1 MFRSLAVLAC
11 CLTLVAGVRPHAV
24 AQGPPPAPSLE
35 GPPPAAP
42 SLDAKSND
50 SVLADL
56 AARRRAEI
64 DAAIKARDWARA
76 EALLVAEIDRTPKPA
91 ALLKE
96 LAGVFMNDR
105 KPLNAAIAIKKA
117 EKLGALDAP
126 TRLQLALAYIAMRRG
141 DWARPELDR
150 LAAAEPLNTTY
161 AYWLARLDYDTGH
174 YDAAIAR
181 LRVVVQRE
189 PTFIRAYDNLGLC
202 YEAQNQP
209 EEAAR
214 QYREAIRRARETG
227 EQWPWPFLNLG
238 VLLKQ
243 RGEMQEAEALFRE
256 ALEADPAFA
265 PALYH
270 LGTVLEQNERT
281 DDAVQMLR
289 RAAAADPA
297 YAEPYF
303 ALSRIY
309 RRSGRTA
316 DADAAL
322 ATFQQLR
329 QPAKAATP

>member
-11 CLTLVAGVRPHAV
+11 SLTLGAGVRTHAA

-35 GPPPAAP
+35 AN
-42 SLDAKSND
+42 SND

-64 DAAIKARDWARA
+64 DAAIKARDWPRA
-76 EALLVAEIDRTPKPA
+76 ETLLVAEIDRTPKPVD
-91 ALLKE
+91 LLKE

-117 EKLGALDAP
+117 EKFGALDAP

-150 LAAAEPLNTTY
+150 LAAAEPLNTMY
-161 AYWLARLDYDTGH
+161 AYWLARLDYDSGR

-189 PTFIRAYDNLGLC
+189 PTFIRAYDNLGSLLRGA
-202 YEAQNQP
+202 EPARRGRP
-209 EEAAR
+209 SGTAKRSAAT
-214 QYREAIRRARETG
+214 RETG

-238 VLLKQ
+238 ILLKQ
-243 RGEMQEAEALFRE
+243 RGEIQEAETLFRE

-270 LGTVLEQNERT
+270 LGTVLEHNERT

-289 RAAAADPA
+289 RAAAADPDVRRA
-297 YAEPYF
+297 ILR
-303 ALSRIY
+303 ALPHLPTQRPHSGG
-309 RRSGRTA
+309 RRGARHVPATA
-316 DADAAL
+316 P
-322 ATFQQLR
+322 TR
-329 QPAKAATP
+329 